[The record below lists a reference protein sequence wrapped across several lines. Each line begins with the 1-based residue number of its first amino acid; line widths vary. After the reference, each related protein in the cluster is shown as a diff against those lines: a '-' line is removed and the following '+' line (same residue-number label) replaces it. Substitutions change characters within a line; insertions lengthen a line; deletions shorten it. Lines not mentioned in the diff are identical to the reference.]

1 MLVYKKYN
9 AVDFLQ
15 FLNLVQEE
23 QVMKYVTG
31 KPLSLEQANTKYA
44 SILEIN
50 ETDSVLG
57 YFRILKDENMLGDC
71 KLVNDK
77 HNANLFE
84 VGYLLKE
91 VYWGRGFGTK
101 VLAHLLELA
110 DTIDASKDIIGIIDP
125 ENIASK
131 RLLEKFGFK
140 SYFIGIENNLPTE
153 KLMLKKSNV

>member
-1 MLVYKKYN
+1 MMIYSKYK
-9 AVDFLQ
+9 AADFAQ
-15 FLNLVQEE
+15 FFDLVQEE

-31 KPLSLEQANTKYA
+31 KPLSLEQANKKYE

-50 ETDSVLG
+50 DAHPALG
-57 YFRILKDENMLGDC
+57 CFMILEDENMLGDC
-71 KLVNDK
+71 KLVNYKQDT
-77 HNANLFE
+77 NLFE

-91 VYWGRGFGTK
+91 AHWGKGLGTK

-110 DTIDASKDIIGIIDP
+110 DTIDPTKDTIGVIDP

-140 SYFIGIENNLPTE
+140 SYFVGVENNIPTE
-153 KLMLKKSNV
+153 KLMLKKSNS